1 MRSPTAPPSKARSLG
16 GALHYRAV
24 DLPPVVS
31 SGLVDYLNNPTT
43 YDGTVLSIRR
53 SQECGN

>member
-1 MRSPTAPPSKARSLG
+1 M
-16 GALHYRAV
+16 ALSTTEQSTS
-24 DLPPVVS
+24 PVVS

>member
-1 MRSPTAPPSKARSLG
+1 M
-16 GALHYRAV
+16 ALSTIEQSTS
-24 DLPPVVS
+24 PVVS

-43 YDGTVLSIRR
+43 YDGIVLSIRR

>member
-1 MRSPTAPPSKARSLG
+1 M
-16 GALHYRAV
+16 ALSTIEQSTS
-24 DLPPVVS
+24 PVVS

-43 YDGTVLSIRR
+43 YDGTVLSTCE